1 MKKKRTQQIATVLGI
16 LLLVAGVWLLKNN
29 ETKTASA
36 PAAPTEAVGAATA
49 VPDMTSASPPD
60 GVVTPTLSATP
71 TSTVTNEDF
80 VLEAEAINLE
90 QLLTYQLPIIID
102 FGSDSCIPC
111 KAMAPV
117 LQAMNTEMQGK
128 AIIKFVDVWKHPRGA
143 DTFPIQV
150 IPTQVIYRADGS
162 PYVPSD
168 AAKQGGL
175 TFTLYQRKTT
185 GEHVMTVHQG
195 GLTEADLRLILGEL
209 GVAQ

>member
-1 MKKKRTQQIATVLGI
+1 MKKKRTLQIATVLGI

-29 ETKTASA
+29 ETDIAST
-36 PAAPTEAVGAATA
+36 PAVPTEAPVAATA
-49 VPDMTSASPPD
+49 VAGMATASPQNGSVIPSPS
-60 GVVTPTLSATP
+60 TAPTQ
-71 TSTVTNEDF
+71 TVTNEDF
-80 VLEAEAINLE
+80 LLEAEAINLE
-90 QLLTYQLPIIID
+90 QLLTYQLPIMID

-143 DTFPIQV
+143 GTFPIQV
-150 IPTQVIYRADGS
+150 IPTQVFYHADGS

-168 AAKQGGL
+168 AAKQSGL
-175 TFTLYQRKTT
+175 TFTLYQRKST

-209 GVAQ
+209 GVTQ